1 MSNTLITPA
10 IIAQEALFQL
20 ENNTVLGDKVHRQ
33 YRHEFVKIGDSVT
46 IRRPVQFVVSDGATR
61 VNQDVIEPTTTI
73 TIDERKHVSWL
84 FSTQDLTL
92 TIEEYSERYIKPAMI
107 QLANQVDT
115 DLALVGA
122 QQFFNFTGTP
132 GTTPSAF
139 ADLAAVAQKMDEFAV
154 PDDYN
159 RCLTLNPAARWS
171 IADGLG
177 AVFNA
182 EITGDTVRKGR
193 LGEIANFNI
202 YGDQNIQNIQ
212 TPGID
217 MTGTLINSAALVAQG
232 PPSAALS
239 SYAIPVDTVAANGTV
254 VAGTKFTIPG
264 VFAVNPVSKQSTGNL
279 QEFTVVADAT
289 IAANAGTLQVYPI
302 INDGSVASIAGFQ
315 TVDVPGGLAAL
326 DNVALTIVNQDNS
339 QAAFPHN
346 LAFHTN
352 ALALVTVPLE
362 LPDSATF
369 KARADWRGYSIRIVK
384 DYDID
389 QDEEIIRLDML
400 YGVDAI
406 YPELGVVAYG

>member
-20 ENNTVLGDKVHRQ
+20 ENNTVMGDKVHRQ
-33 YRHEFVKIGDSVT
+33 YRREFVKIGDSVT
-46 IRRPVQFVVSDGATR
+46 IRRPVQFVVSDGAAR
-61 VNQDVIEPTTTI
+61 VNQDVIEPTTSI
-73 TIDERKHVSWL
+73 TIDQRKHVSWL

-107 QLANQVDT
+107 QLANQIDF
-115 DLALVGA
+115 DLAEEGKNEFFNLVGTA
-122 QQFFNFTGTP
+122 

-139 ADLAAVAQKMDEFAV
+139 ADLAAVAQRMDEFAV

-159 RCLTLNPAARWS
+159 RCLVLDPAARWS

-202 YGDQNIQNIQ
+202 YGDQNIVTHANGVD
-212 TPGID
+212 T
-217 MTGTLINSAALVAQG
+217 TGLLVATAALVAEG
-232 PPSAALS
+232 PPSAAQSSTALDVDTSAADGTLAQGTVFQIAGVFSVNPISKLS
-239 SYAIPVDTVAANGTV
+239 S
-254 VAGTKFTIPG
+254 G
-264 VFAVNPVSKQSTGNL
+264 VL
-279 QEFTVVADAT
+279 QDFVTVADAT
-289 IAANAGTLQVYPI
+289 IAAGAATLQIYPM
-302 INDGSVASIAGFQ
+302 INDGSVASIAAFQ
-315 TVDVPGGLAAL
+315 TVSVPGGLAAL
-326 DNVALTIVNQDNS
+326 NNAAITVVDQDNTT
-339 QAAFPHN
+339 PYVNN

-369 KARADWRGYSIRIVK
+369 KARADWRGYSIRVIK

-389 QDEEIIRLDML
+389 QDEEIIRLDVL
-400 YGVDAI
+400 YGVQAI
-406 YPELGVVAYG
+406 YPELGVRLAG